1 MYRTIFLFIVF
12 SLFYKGFSQNTDSY
26 LVVYFDSKNQT
37 TYSLE
42 NPAEF
47 LTERAID
54 RRTRFSIPIDSA
66 DLPVNQ
72 NYIDSLF
79 KLNIAEELLYTSR
92 WLNCAVVRPK
102 ARYKKHIS
110 QNWIKN
116 YSLITIKQKNRNSYS
131 SSFYEGKV
139 STRNDNLTAQQLNE
153 IGISKLHKMG
163 LTGKGVLIA
172 VLDAGYRSVNTLPLF
187 DSLRNR
193 EQIIATR
200 DFAAK
205 SSTVYSHHNHGTAVL
220 ALLAGVIPDTYRG
233 SAPEA
238 NYILIRTE
246 NAAYESRLEEF
257 NWLAGAEY
265 ADSLGADI
273 LNSSLGYNLFDNQAD
288 NYTINDLTG
297 NVAICSKA
305 AGIAASKG
313 MVVVSSA
320 GNDGDTQWRYLN
332 FPADNPDIFTIGATD
347 SDGVRWSGS
356 SIGMSF
362 HVYKPDF
369 MSRGKNV
376 WVPSTISE
384 GFYESTGTSY
394 SAPIFAGG
402 VACLLQYYNDKS
414 PLQIKQALKE
424 TAINS
429 DSPNNYIGYGL
440 PDFYNAFY
448 KLQNISP
455 PEDNSI
461 TINKLFYDK
470 SSNTLNIDIISA
482 TDRTIYIDVYD
493 SLGRTLQSVVKET
506 SPGLPLSLVIP
517 IPQLNMPQIIMVAVH
532 GKKGKGI
539 TRKIMLF

>member
-1 MYRTIFLFIVF
+1 MYRTIFLFIAF

-26 LVVYFDSKNQT
+26 LVVYFDSKNHT
-37 TYSLE
+37 PYSLE

-47 LTERAID
+47 LTERAIE
-54 RRTRFSIPIDSA
+54 RRFRFSIPIDST

-92 WLNCAVVRPK
+92 WLNCALVTPK
-102 ARYKKHIS
+102 VGYEKQITR
-110 QNWIKN
+110 NWIKN
-116 YSLITIKQKNRNSYS
+116 FSLVTVKHKRRKSYS
-131 SSFYEGKV
+131 PSRYEKGIT
-139 STRNDNLTAQQLNE
+139 TRNDNLTEKQLDE
-153 IGISKLHKMG
+153 IGVSKLHSMG

-172 VLDAGYRSVNTLPLF
+172 VLDAGYRSANSLPIF
-187 DSLRNR
+187 DSLRDR

-220 ALLAGVIPDTYRG
+220 ALLTGIIPDIYRG

-273 LNSSLGYNLFDNQAD
+273 VNSSLGYNLFDNQAD

-332 FPADNPDIFTIGATD
+332 FPADSPDIFSIGATN
-347 SDGVRWSGS
+347 SDGARWSGS

-362 HVYKPDF
+362 HAYKPDF
-369 MSRGKNV
+369 MSRGVDV
-376 WVPSTISE
+376 WVPSTIAE
-384 GFYESTGTSY
+384 GFYKSTGTSY

-402 VACLLQYYNDKS
+402 VACLLQYYSDKS
-414 PLQIKQALKE
+414 PIQIKQALKE
-424 TAINS
+424 TAKNS

-455 PEDNSI
+455 PENNTI

-470 SSNTLNIDIISA
+470 TSNTLNIDIVN
-482 TDRTIYIDVYD
+482 TKDRTVYIDVFD
-493 SLGRTLQSVVKET
+493 SLGRTLQSIVKDT
-506 SPGLPLSLVIP
+506 TPGFPLSLVIS
-517 IPQLNMPQIIMVAVH
+517 IPQLNMPQVVVVTVR
-532 GKKGKGI
+532 GQTSTGI
-539 TRKIMLF
+539 TQKIMLY